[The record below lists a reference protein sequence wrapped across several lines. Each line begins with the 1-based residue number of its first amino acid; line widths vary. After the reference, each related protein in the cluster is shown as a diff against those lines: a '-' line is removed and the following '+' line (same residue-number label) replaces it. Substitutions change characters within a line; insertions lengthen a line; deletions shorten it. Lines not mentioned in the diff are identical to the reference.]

1 MQNRPVR
8 SAVRDRDLRWSN
20 RQIHYAFDSSVSSG
34 LQTNI
39 RTAMNTIER
48 QTCLRFFHRSNQR
61 DYILFTS
68 HSDDGCS
75 SYVGRQ
81 GSSQEITLGPGCN
94 NVGII
99 IHEIGHALGLW
110 HEQSRPDRDG
120 YVRIITSNIQS
131 GRGSQFNKRNSYE
144 AENQGTTYDYGS
156 VMHYR
161 RNEFSSNGF
170 DTIEIINTFEYNRQG
185 RPVLGAPS
193 KTELSSADAT
203 QLNRMYNCPGS
214 GVPGILK
221 VYVKYGRGLPDRD
234 GWFAGDS
241 DPYVR
246 VTAVDDRSQQTTQR
260 TQYIQGNENPNW
272 YRWLDFGGRISWQ
285 YFEMSTWDNDWGSDD
300 KLLDYQTFTVSSGY
314 HSNIQH
320 CQDSTCSARVVFDY
334 HLILDGNECSPNPC
348 VRGTCTDLIS
358 DYRCNCPSGYGG
370 RRCELARGR
379 LRIFARYGS
388 GLPDRDGWLAGD
400 SDPYVRVIAYA
411 SGGGSRSLRT
421 GDDRGDDSP
430 EWNQWLDFGVD
441 NWSRFT
447 VQVYDEDPGS
457 DDSLSSVS
465 TYYISSYITRTYVRK
480 NCDSGYIYFDY
491 YFQP

>member
-1 MQNRPVR
+1 MQNRPAR
-8 SAVRDRDLRWSN
+8 SAARSRTLLWPN
-20 RQIHYAFDSSVSSG
+20 RQVYYVFDPSVSSG

-48 QTCLRFFHRSNQR
+48 QTCLRFFHRSSQN
-61 DYILFTS
+61 DYVLFTS
-68 HSDDGCS
+68 HSEDGCT

-81 GSSQEITLGPGCN
+81 GGSQEITLGPGCN
-94 NVGII
+94 SMRVI

-110 HEQSRPDRDG
+110 HEHSRPDRDSYIRVLTG
-120 YVRIITSNIQS
+120 NIES
-131 GRGSQFNKRNSYE
+131 EKRFAFNKRNSYE
-144 AENQGTTYDYGS
+144 VDYQGTTYDYGS

-161 RNEFSSNGF
+161 RNAFSSNGMN
-170 DTIEIINTFEYNRQG
+170 TIEVTNTAEYNRQG
-185 RPVLGAPS
+185 QPTLGS
-193 KTELSSADAT
+193 SSQTQLSSTDVT

-221 VYVKYGRGLPDRD
+221 VYVKYGRGLPDED

-246 VTAVDDRSQQTTQR
+246 VTAVDDSSRSTTQN

-272 YRWLDFGGRISWQ
+272 YRWLDFGGRRSWQ
-285 YFEMSTWDNDWGSDD
+285 YFEMSTWDDDWGSDD
-300 KLLDYQTFTVSSGY
+300 RLLNSQTFSVSSGY
-314 HSNIQH
+314 HSNLQH
-320 CQDSTCSARVVFDY
+320 CGDETCSARVVFDY
-334 HLILDGNECSPNPC
+334 NLIPDGNECSPNPC
-348 VRGTCTDLIS
+348 MRGTCSDLIS
-358 DYRCNCPSGYGG
+358 DYRCNCPSGYAG
-370 RRCELARGR
+370 RRCELISGR
-379 LRIFARYGS
+379 LRIYARYGS

-400 SDPYVRVIAYA
+400 SDPYVRVIAYSS
-411 SGGGSRSLRT
+411 SGSTRSLRT
-421 GDDRGDDSP
+421 GDDRGDQSP

-441 NWSRFT
+441 SWSRFT
-447 VQVYDEDPGS
+447 VQVYDEDTGS

-465 TYYISSYITRTYVRK
+465 TYYLSSHITRTYVRK